1 MAQSISN
8 ISELSNSKVNV
19 LSYSKEVEKIEK
31 VKYNLSLVYF
41 AALTVMLATLFM

>member
-8 ISELSNSKVNV
+8 ISELSNSNVNV
-19 LSYSKEVEKIEK
+19 LSYNKEVEKINK

-41 AALTVMLATLFM
+41 AALTVMMATLFM